1 MKKFK
6 TGLDIGIFILFAILT
21 IIVIAYWIV
30 DGPPEPTNLRRDP
43 RSLTGLLILALFCS
57 TRTVVFTKE
66 YIIVRYLYIPV
77 RRISASR
84 VSSIEFVMQQGVLY
98 LVVCLDDHLPISES
112 YKKLKPFMVS
122 SKMIVISVPDKKRE
136 EYVTEMKQLY
146 SNVSFVNWK

>member
-1 MKKFK
+1 MKKFNTK
-6 TGLDIGIFILFAILT
+6 INKFYFIAFAVLIVLHIL
-21 IIVIAYWIV
+21 AIV
-30 DGPPEPTNLRRDP
+30 DESPENEIRYNP
-43 RSLTGLLILALFCS
+43 RYTIWFVLIGLFVS
-57 TRTVVFTKE
+57 TRTIVFTKE
-66 YIIVRYLYIPV
+66 HIIVRYLYIPV

-136 EYVTEMKQLY
+136 EYVIEMKQLY